1 MQRSQQRK
9 QVSSAQK
16 ELVAARKALKANKL
30 DTCLASSSS
39 AINLAPNSEEL
50 RLLRAECYM
59 LSREWDSTVGDLSR
73 ASALSPSLPPHLLLR
88 ISLVSALFLDH
99 GREVPA
105 DALMPV
111 KRCLSSDPDSK
122 PCRGAFKAL
131 KALEK
136 ELSKLRNWVDSGRWT
151 EAAVVLAGSSK
162 SDGVIKTIRQL
173 VSTYQKPLPTSPK
186 APAPLPTDADLGDHS
201 PLLGRVLSDLCHAY
215 VALGQT
221 RKTAAACEE
230 VLRINPEDVW
240 GLVGRSEKLLADE
253 NWQEAVQTLNAAF
266 EATGRSDRD
275 VSCFGHLVRKS
286 STDASMSLSDLGK
299 AAEGATIAEAVDG
312 KGWSSFSPPSTF

>member
-1 MQRSQQRK
+1 MLL
-9 QVSSAQK
+9 AQK
-16 ELVAARKALKANKL
+16 ELLAARKALKSSKL
-30 DTCLASSSS
+30 DTCVASTS
-39 AINLAPNSEEL
+39 AAITVAPNSEEL

-73 ASALSPSLPPHLLLR
+73 ASALSPSLPPYLLLR

-122 PCRGAFKAL
+122 PCRGAFKSL

-136 ELSKLRNWVDSGRWT
+136 ELAKLRNWVDSGRWT

-162 SDGVIKTIRQL
+162 SEGVIKTIKSL
-173 VSTYQKPLPTSPK
+173 ISTYQKPLPTHRD
-186 APAPLPTDADLGDHS
+186 APAPLPSDSHLADTS

-215 VALGQT
+215 VSLGQT
-221 RKTAAACEE
+221 RKAAAACEE

-253 NWQEAVQTLNAAF
+253 SWQEAVNVLSSAF
-266 EATGRSDRD
+266 EATGRSDRA
-275 VSCFGHLVRKS
+275 VSFGLVIGCRHPVDS
-286 STDASMSLSDLGK
+286 SLSL
-299 AAEGATIAEAVDG
+299 
-312 KGWSSFSPPSTF
+312 